1 MLTSDRKRTIS
12 IGGCKLEICE
22 KIIPDSARANK
33 NCASWCKRGQQM
45 KPCRKLVG
53 GVQGVTIHNTGDLAN
68 VKDDA
73 ECYTRATWPNCNMGG
88 VVVHYYLDNESC
100 WQNLDD
106 LDQGWHAADGAGPG
120 NTTTIAI
127 EVIMDGKGGETD
139 ITTEERAA
147 VLAAYLL
154 KTYGLTINQLYTH
167 NHWMGQPDRIVPGVR
182 KNCPIYILP
191 HWEQFREKVKKLM
204 SGSVGTTT
212 TQTLSNE
219 KVVSYRVRVST
230 AALNIRKGPSSDC
243 GTTGYIRDKGVYTIV
258 AESKGTG
265 SAKGWGKLKSG
276 AGWIS
281 LDYCTKIGI

>member
-106 LDQGWHAADGAGPG
+106 LEQGWHAADGAGPG

-191 HWEQFREKVKKLM
+191 HWESFRARVAELM
-204 SGSVGTTT
+204 GGSRTPY
-212 TQTLSNE
+212 L
-219 KVVSYRVRVST
+219 VRLKDAEILDAT
-230 AALNIRKGPSSDC
+230 GKGAGAKIS
-243 GTTGYIRDKGVYTIV
+243 GVYTIT
-258 AESKGTG
+258 EEKDGRG
-265 SAKGWGKLKSG
+265 RLKSG
-276 AGWIS
+276 AGWVD
-281 LDYCTKIGI
+281 LKRAERV